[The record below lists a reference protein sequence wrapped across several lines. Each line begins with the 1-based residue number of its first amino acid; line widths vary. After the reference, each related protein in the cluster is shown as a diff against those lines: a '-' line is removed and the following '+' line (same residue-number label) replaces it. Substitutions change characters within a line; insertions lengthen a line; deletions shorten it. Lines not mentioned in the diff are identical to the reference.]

1 MRLLWVVVTVLA
13 AAAAAAQTP
22 GSGRD
27 AARARPGDSGAG
39 TVTNPTGSASVADPA
54 SHGVDPDAPPARGA
68 EPQIPQADGA
78 VKQQA
83 QAQRRQALEHCQT
96 MTGESRTDCVR
107 RADEAFKR
115 ATSDDTLS
123 DRGPDPSLG

>member
-1 MRLLWVVVTVLA
+1 MRLLVVIVTVLA
-13 AAAAAAQTP
+13 AAVAAAQAP

-27 AARARPGDSGAG
+27 GARQRPGDSRSG
-39 TVTNPTGSASVADPA
+39 TVTNPTGSESVGDPA
-54 SHGVDPDAPPARGA
+54 AQGVDPEVPPARDAG
-68 EPQIPQADGA
+68 PQVPQADSA

-96 MTGESRTDCVR
+96 MTGASRTDCVR